1 MKVKVNPD
9 VCIGCGACQAIA
21 PDVFEI
27 NDEGVAQALSEE
39 VKEEYV
45 EDAKD
50 AKEGCPVSAIYNPD
64 DAEEVEAEEELEEA
78 A

>member
-1 MKVKVNPD
+1 MKLEVNQD

-27 NDEGVAQALSEE
+27 NDEGLAQAKVEE
-39 VKEEYV
+39 VPEEV
-45 EDAKD
+45 MEDATD
-50 AKEGCPVSAIYNPD
+50 AKEGCPVGAI
-64 DAEEVEAEEELEEA
+64 EEVEDQLDMA

>member
-27 NDEGVAQALSEE
+27 NDDGIAQEISEE
-39 VKEEYV
+39 VKEEFV
-45 EDAKD
+45 EDATE
-50 AKEGCPVSAIYNPD
+50 AKEGCPVNAIYDPED
-64 DAEEVEAEEELEEA
+64 VVEEQA

>member
-27 NDEGVAQALSEE
+27 NDEGIAQEIMEE
-39 VKEEYV
+39 VKDELV
-45 EDAKD
+45 EDATD
-50 AKEGCPVSAIYNPD
+50 AKEGCPVNAIYDP
-64 DAEEVEAEEELEEA
+64 EEVNEDQA

>member
-27 NDEGVAQALSEE
+27 NDEDGVAHEITE
-39 VKEEYV
+39 DVKEELV
-45 EDAKD
+45 EDAND
-50 AKEGCPVSAIYNPD
+50 AKEGCPVNAIYDP
-64 DAEEVEAEEELEEA
+64 EEVEVDQA

>member
-9 VCIGCGACQAIA
+9 VCIGCGACHAIA
-21 PDVFEI
+21 PDVFDI
-27 NDEGVAQALSEE
+27 NDDGVAEALTTED
-39 VKEEYV
+39 VKEEFV

-50 AKEGCPVSAIYNPD
+50 AKEGCPVGAIYDP
-64 DAEEVEAEEELEEA
+64 EEEKAEA

>member
-27 NDEGVAQALSEE
+27 NDEGIAQEISEE
-39 VKEEYV
+39 VKENLV
-45 EDAKD
+45 EDATD
-50 AKEGCPVSAIYNPD
+50 AKEGCPVNAIYDP
-64 DAEEVEAEEELEEA
+64 EEVEEEQA

>member
-9 VCIGCGACQAIA
+9 VCIGCGACQAID

-27 NDEGVAQALSEE
+27 NDDGIAQEISEE
-39 VKEEYV
+39 VKEEFV
-45 EDAKD
+45 EDATD
-50 AKEGCPVSAIYNPD
+50 AKEGCPVNAIYDPED
-64 DAEEVEAEEELEEA
+64 VVEEQA

>member
-27 NDEGVAQALSEE
+27 NDDGIAQEISEE
-39 VKEEYV
+39 VKENGFSGFFMVY
-45 EDAKD
+45 
-50 AKEGCPVSAIYNPD
+50 C
-64 DAEEVEAEEELEEA
+64 
-78 A
+78 